1 MTCPH
6 AYSDG
11 AYVLGALGPAER
23 AAYEAH
29 LAECPSCAA
38 AVAQLAVLPGLLG
51 RVSEDALRPATPEPD
66 RLARLIEKVVEA
78 RRRQA
83 RARRWQFAAALAAV
97 TVLAVAG
104 TVAVREA
111 PVRDA
116 GPALVAMTPVASG
129 VELVADVGYEPIT
142 GGTKVRM
149 VCRYPVVEQVE
160 RDVPSRVYQLVATG
174 ADGST
179 EHLGSWWAK
188 PGDEVDVSALTR
200 YRIGE
205 LVGLELRTA
214 AGDPVLKFEIP

>member
-23 AAYEAH
+23 SAYEAH

-38 AVAQLAVLPGLLG
+38 GVAQLAVLPGLLG

-66 RLARLIEKVVEA
+66 RLARLIEQVVEL

-83 RARRWQFAAALAAV
+83 RARRWRFVTALAAV
-97 TVLAVAG
+97 AVFAVAG
-104 TVAVREA
+104 TVVVMEV

-116 GPALVAMTPVASG
+116 GPALVAMTPVAPG
-129 VELVADVGYEPIT
+129 VELIADVGYEPIA

-149 VCRYPVVEQVE
+149 VCRYPKVE
-160 RDVPSRVYQLVATG
+160 RDVPSRVYQLVATSV
-174 ADGST
+174 DGST

-188 PGDEVDVSALTR
+188 PGDEVDMSALTQ
-200 YRIGE
+200 YRIEE

-214 AGDPVLKFEIP
+214 DGDPVLTFEIP